1 MLKKLG
7 LLSLAAVSSFA
18 MHTFEINI
26 NEKDLGLS
34 AKYDIGQYN
43 NKVEPGTTFVGARY
57 LKGSEDSGNM
67 PEEHPFSEINFLKVK
82 EISDTGISLGLGVK
96 VNMTTIDNN
105 REFKSIPLGLEVVY
119 ALPNIKIV
127 PITLNM
133 SAYYAP
139 EVLSLE
145 DAEQFSQINLNAR
158 FEVIESGLIVLGYRK
173 MNLKFLAPTEED
185 SEKTVRKVYNDSFYL
200 GFKFAF

>member
-34 AKYDIGQYN
+34 GKYDIGQYN
-43 NKVEPGTTFVGARY
+43 NKVEPGTTFVGVRY
-57 LKGSEDSGNM
+57 LKGSEDNGNM
-67 PEEHPFSEINFLKVK
+67 LERHPFSEINFLKVK
-82 EISDTGISLGLGVK
+82 EISNTGISLGLGVK
-96 VNMTTIDNN
+96 VNTTVIDKKTN
-105 REFKSIPLGLEVVY
+105 FKSIPLGLEVVY
-119 ALPNIKIV
+119 ALPNVEIIPV
-127 PITLNM
+127 TVNA

-139 EVLSLE
+139 EVLSLD
-145 DAEQFSQINLNAR
+145 DAVQFSQINLNAR
-158 FEVIESGLIVLGYRK
+158 LEVIENGLIVLGYRK
-173 MNLKFLAPTEED
+173 MDMKLSTPTEED
-185 SEKTVRKVYNDSFYL
+185 SEHTTSRTYNDSFYL